1 MVVCVAVL
9 FLYLVCHVEYTKQH
23 FHGFILYLSL
33 GFVKG
38 EENDSKCHWASAV
51 VCQLDSRARNSRS
64 CFDHLSG
71 FKMLVRRA
79 GSCVSRVL
87 CKQECLAMWDWL
99 QGARFGMGRALGFT
113 CWSLVQHLKLKCNRL
128 RWNLPCK
135 TAHRESLE
143 WGMVSHTKT
152 PVSFCYKCIL

>member
-23 FHGFILYLSL
+23 FHDFILYLSL

-38 EENDSKCHWASAV
+38 EENDSKCHWASAL
-51 VCQLDSRARNSRS
+51 VCQLDSRAWNSWS

-79 GSCVSRVL
+79 GSCVSMSACPRGPDCREQGLGCEEPVVL
-87 CKQECLAMWDWL
+87 H
-99 QGARFGMGRALGFT
+99 F
-113 CWSLVQHLKLKCNRL
+113 WSLVQHLKWKCNRL
-128 RWNLPCK
+128 RWNWPCK

-143 WGMVSHTKT
+143 WGMVSHTET
-152 PVSFCYKCIL
+152 AVSFVLCTLISKF